1 MAKSGFIRSSVTVS
15 GETTGYHHTCIAVFL
30 GKHDFADASIS
41 GQAASSAMSAYETPI
56 GKQKMTDM

>member
-30 GKHDFADASIS
+30 GKNDFDDGSS
-41 GQAASSAMSAYETPI
+41 RGQAASSVMSVS
-56 GKQKMTDM
+56 

>member
-30 GKHDFADASIS
+30 GKNDFANVGSR
-41 GQAASSAMSAYETPI
+41 GQAASSTMSA
-56 GKQKMTDM
+56 